1 MLIKLKNKDTLEF
14 DDFKFKC
21 CIGKNGTKQN
31 KLEGDKSTPKGTF
44 EIGSVY
50 YRSDRIKKPN
60 TLIKIKIIKRNMA
73 WCNDVNSK
81 YYNKEI
87 KIKKSLRHEVLYRK
101 DYKYDIFLNIKYNYK
116 KTIKGL
122 GSAIFLHLTK
132 NYQPTVG
139 CIAIKKK
146 DFLILLK
153 LINSKSKIKI
163 N

>member
-1 MLIKLKNKDTLEF
+1 MLIKLKNKDTLKF

-21 CIGKNGTKQN
+21 CVGKNGIKQN
-31 KLEGDKSTPKGTF
+31 KFEGDKSTPKGIF
-44 EIGSVY
+44 EIGPVY
-50 YRSDRIKKPN
+50 YRADRIKKPN
-60 TLIKIKIIKRNMA
+60 TLIRSKIITPNLA
-73 WCNDVNSK
+73 WCNDIESK

-87 KIKKSLRHEVLYRK
+87 KIKKSISHEVLYRK
-101 DYKYDIFLNIKYNYK
+101 DYKYDIILVIKYNYK

-132 NYQPTVG
+132 NYQPTAG

>member
-1 MLIKLKNKDTLEF
+1 MLIKLKNKDTLKF

-21 CIGKNGTKQN
+21 CIGKNGIKQK

-44 EIGSVY
+44 EIGPVY

-60 TLIKIKIIKRNMA
+60 TLIKTKIIKRNMA

-87 KIKKSLRHEVLYRK
+87 KIKKTIKHELLYRK

-116 KTIKGL
+116 KTVKGL

-132 NYQPTVG
+132 NYKATAG
-139 CIAIKKK
+139 CIALKKK
-146 DFLILLK
+146 DFLILLR